1 MAQNIV
7 FIYVSTPSRLRRT
20 PPKFYYAKF
29 RGRATYA
36 FGNVAIPLFFAEK
49 EGDENC
55 ECNFGGG

>member
-1 MAQNIV
+1 MYQPPPGYAVLPLNFTTQN
-7 FIYVSTPSRLRRT
+7 SG
-20 PPKFYYAKF
+20 
-29 RGRATYA
+29 GRATYA